1 VEGFL
6 TTPPPGTEAVVEALT
21 RTLTPYIGPNM
32 ARSAVQ
38 SQRERLGIEGA
49 AITPEQIEG
58 LIVKVGHGLNVFL
71 GRERAAGVID
81 EMRRSLSALEAP

>member
-1 VEGFL
+1 MAKADQAR
-6 TTPPPGTEAVVEALT
+6 TDAVVEALT
-21 RTLTPYIGPNM
+21 LTLSPYIGPNM

-49 AITPEQIEG
+49 EITLEQIDH

-81 EMRRSLSALEAP
+81 EMKRSLAGAGR

>member
-1 VEGFL
+1 MATQPARTDE
-6 TTPPPGTEAVVEALT
+6 VVEALT

-38 SQRERLGIEGA
+38 SQRDRLGIEGT
-49 AITPEQIEG
+49 AITADQIEG
-58 LIVKVGHGLNVFL
+58 LISKVGHGLNVFL

-81 EMRRSLSALEAP
+81 EMRKSLVSVGAA

>member
-1 VEGFL
+1 MA
-6 TTPPPGTEAVVEALT
+6 TQPANTDAVVEALT

-49 AITPEQIEG
+49 AITRDQIEG
-58 LIVKVGHGLNVFL
+58 LISKVGHGLNVFL

-81 EMRRSLSALEAP
+81 EMRKSLDGVGAA

>member
-1 VEGFL
+1 L
-6 TTPPPGTEAVVEALT
+6 ATTPARTDAVVEALT

-49 AITPEQIEG
+49 AITAEQIDG
-58 LIVKVGHGLNVFL
+58 LISKVGHGLNVFL

-81 EMRRSLSALEAP
+81 EMRRSLDGVGAA

>member
-1 VEGFL
+1 L
-6 TTPPPGTEAVVEALT
+6 ATQPANTDAVVEALT

-38 SQRERLGIEGA
+38 SQRDRLGIEGS
-49 AITPEQIEG
+49 AISAEQIEG
-58 LIVKVGHGLNVFL
+58 LISKVGHGLNVFL

-81 EMRRSLSALEAP
+81 EMRKSLDGVGRA

>member
-1 VEGFL
+1 M
-6 TTPPPGTEAVVEALT
+6 TTPAAGRTDAVIEALT
-21 RTLTPYIGPNM
+21 RTIAPYIGPNM

-38 SQRERLGIEGA
+38 SQRERLGIEGT

-58 LIVKVGHGLNVFL
+58 LIAKVGYGLNVFL

-81 EMRRSLSALEAP
+81 EMRRSLGAMEPS

>member
-1 VEGFL
+1 MA
-6 TTPPPGTEAVVEALT
+6 TQPANTDAVVEALT

-49 AITPEQIEG
+49 AMTADQIEG
-58 LIVKVGHGLNVFL
+58 LISKVGHGLNVFL

-81 EMRRSLSALEAP
+81 EMRKSLGGVGTA